1 VIDRRTFLT
10 AAGAV
15 LLAAP
20 VAAEGQARKAGKI
33 PRIGILSPFSTPSGT
48 SPSFDAFRVG
58 LRESGWI
65 EGRNFTTEYRW
76 AEGKYERL
84 PALAADLVRLKVD
97 VIFSAWSTP
106 AALAAKHAAK
116 TIPIVFV
123 GVGDAVG
130 VGLIESLARPAG
142 NITGATFITEET
154 IGKQLQ
160 LLKEAVPR
168 LSRAG
173 TLSNPANPV
182 YGPALKDIEA
192 MGRTLHVEVQ
202 HLGVQS
208 PDDLDSAF
216 DAATRSHVGGLVV
229 LRDAVLIVNQA
240 RLLELAAKHRLPAMY
255 GMREP
260 VEAGGLISF
269 GPSLPELYRLAA
281 QLVNKILKGA
291 KPADLPVEQATK
303 FELVINL
310 KTAKALGL
318 AIPPSLLARAD
329 EIVQ

>member
-1 VIDRRTFLT
+1 MITRRDFVGTL
-10 AAGAV
+10 AGG

-20 VAAEGQARKAGKI
+20 LAGEAQQAGKVW
-33 PRIGILSPFSTPSGT
+33 RIGILSPFSAPSGP

-58 LRESGWI
+58 LREFGWI
-65 EGRNFTTEYRW
+65 EGQNFTTEYRW
-76 AEGKYERL
+76 AEGKYEGL

-106 AALAAKHAAK
+106 AALAAKNATK

-168 LSRAG
+168 LSRVG

-202 HLGVQS
+202 RLGVQG
-208 PDDLDSAF
+208 PNDLEPAF
-216 DAATRSHVGGLVV
+216 DAATRGRLGGLVV
-229 LRDAVLIVNQA
+229 LRDSVLIVNQA

-260 VEAGGLISF
+260 VEAGGLMSF
-269 GPSLPELYRLAA
+269 GPSLPELYRRAA

-310 KTAKALGL
+310 KTAKTLGL
-318 AIPPSLLARAD
+318 TIHQSLLLRAD
-329 EIVQ
+329 EVIQ

>member
-1 VIDRRTFLT
+1 MNSNGHSKLQGMDARVPFGARRCGIQHTPGEDCQPRGGEPSANVLRTEVGGGRRSRELRTEPLGGVPIRRHIRGQDPEGRQAGRPARRAADEVRADHQPQDRQGPRADDSAVAAPASGRDYSVIDRRTFLT

-168 LSRAG
+168 LSRVG

-202 HLGVQS
+202 C
-208 PDDLDSAF
+208 
-216 DAATRSHVGGLVV
+216 
-229 LRDAVLIVNQA
+229 
-240 RLLELAAKHRLPAMY
+240 
-255 GMREP
+255 
-260 VEAGGLISF
+260 
-269 GPSLPELYRLAA
+269 
-281 QLVNKILKGA
+281 
-291 KPADLPVEQATK
+291 
-303 FELVINL
+303 
-310 KTAKALGL
+310 
-318 AIPPSLLARAD
+318 RAPMT
-329 EIVQ
+329 